1 MADLSG
7 RVALV
12 TGGSRGVGR
21 AVCIK
26 LAEAGADVAI
36 NYVRDSAAAEEV
48 AAEIRAMGRRA
59 EVYQA
64 DVGDP
69 DACEALASHAL
80 ASFGGVDIFVS
91 NAAIGATSL
100 GRPIVTETDP
110 ADFRRLMEVNAFGAF
125 YLCRLL
131 VPQMRDRE
139 RGDVVM
145 ISSVQAQRFG
155 ATGASYSAAKAA
167 LEALAYT
174 LAKEERQHGIRVNV
188 VAPGI
193 VDTDMGA
200 ASAEFRSGVTDMREL
215 DARSPFGFVCQP
227 EDVANSVV
235 FLCSDEGR
243 YITNQ
248 RITVDGGGF

>member
-7 RVALV
+7 RAALV

-36 NYVRDSAAAEEV
+36 NYVRNSQAAEQVAAAV
-48 AAEIRAMGRRA
+48 RALGRRA
-59 EVYQA
+59 ETYQA
-64 DVGDP
+64 DVADL
-69 DACEALASHAL
+69 DACEAMASKAL
-80 ASFGGVDIFVS
+80 DDFGGIDIFVS
-91 NAAIGATSL
+91 NAAIGATPL
-100 GRPIVTETDP
+100 GRPVLTETDP
-110 ADFRRLMEVNAFGAF
+110 ADFRRLMETNAFGAF

-145 ISSVQAQRFG
+145 ISSIQAQRFG

-188 VAPGI
+188 VAPGL

-200 ASAEFRSGVTDMREL
+200 ASAQFRSGVTDMREL

-227 EDVANSVV
+227 EDVANAVV
-235 FLCSDEGR
+235 FLCSEEGR